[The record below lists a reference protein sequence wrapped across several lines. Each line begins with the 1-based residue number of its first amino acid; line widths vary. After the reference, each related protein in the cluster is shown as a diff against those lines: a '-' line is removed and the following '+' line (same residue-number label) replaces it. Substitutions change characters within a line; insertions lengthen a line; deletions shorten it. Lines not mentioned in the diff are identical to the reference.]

1 MVREQTTENHYEEYF
16 TLRLVQ
22 AQSHLRTL
30 IIQHGT
36 SGWSSSAKLEIDRAI
51 QRVDVAKQELK
62 TQCARTAAAHTVE
75 KKVSNS
81 IAIRR
86 LSAIAG
92 KEW

>member
-16 TLRLVQ
+16 TLRLAQ

-30 IIQHGT
+30 ITQHGT
-36 SGWSSSAKLEIDRAI
+36 GGWSPSAKLEIDRAI
-51 QRVDVAKQELK
+51 QRVDVAKQELEA
-62 TQCARTAAAHTVE
+62 QRARTAAAHTVE
-75 KKVSNS
+75 KNVSNS